1 MRSVYRAYD
10 AAGALIYVGST
21 MRYES
26 FADGVVAYEAAIGA
40 VPAGH
45 TLTLQHG
52 ARVIRS
58 SEVAR

>member
-1 MRSVYRAYD
+1 MEAPMPTL
-10 AAGALIYVGST
+10 ALNL
-21 MRYES
+21 
-26 FADGVVAYEAAIGA
+26 ADGVVAYEAAIGA